1 MSTENEEA
9 KATGDSIKENNQPTN
24 ENIAQDTEQTV
35 ESTTEPTSVEEVKDA
50 DSLEKSVD
58 DTPSDVED
66 TSSSDEP
73 VSASSETSPNS
84 EPVES
89 ATEPDPTKADEAPKA
104 EEASGVETPEGGQ
117 PETVSEQSDNET
129 TTPVETPA
137 DSEPEATSTEEVKA
151 VTPEKD
157 QTEAT
162 SEKPSSETTDES
174 GDAVKATEGEGESAS
189 DASET
194 VPEIVEEK
202 QEDYSSY
209 EKGDFLS
216 LIEQLK
222 NESDLQ
228 KVNATLNKI
237 KPLFDEIV
245 GLERGEALE
254 RFTASGGEEG
264 DFEFKQ
270 DEVTQGFYNGYKEL
284 KSKRSQFIA
293 QQEKQKGDN
302 QKTKERLLE
311 EIRTLVD
318 SEESHNSMEELKKL
332 QEQWKAVGPVPP
344 AQSKSLWASYNAL
357 MELYYNKRSIYFE
370 LKELDRRKNLEKKIV
385 LCERAEKLVE
395 STSVQQ
401 AIKELHELHN
411 EYKHIGPIP
420 REEQDKLWQRFK
432 AASDAIYN
440 KKREYYQEL
449 KKQKDD
455 NLALKLALC
464 ERIEQEFSNFQ
475 SEKIADWN
483 TKTKELLEVQ
493 KQWEEIRFIP
503 KEKIKEVSKRFWTAF
518 KGFFHNKNNF
528 FKTVEQFREENL
540 AKKVA
545 LCERAEE
552 LTNSGQTPQK
562 IAQGLKDL
570 QKEWKEVGPAPA
582 KQKQAVYER
591 FKKTCDAFFESRRQE
606 YLNQEK
612 DYQVN
617 LEKKQ
622 ALCAKIDAL
631 QGDDLKD
638 KENNFLQVYVDEWK
652 AIGFVPKKDKKS
664 IQKQFEASIYAVIG
678 RMPDLAEGKK
688 EAYTNALDLMM
699 ARLSPNASKKLNMK
713 ESGIRK
719 KIGKLE
725 NDIDTLRNNL
735 GFFAN
740 SQKAN
745 KLKEDFEKQIEAAER
760 ELVSLR
766 KQLKAFKKNQ

>member
-1 MSTENEEA
+1 MSTENEEV
-9 KATGDSIKENNQPTN
+9 KASGDSVQENNQPTN
-24 ENIAQDTEQTV
+24 ENTAQNTEQTV
-35 ESTTEPTSVEEVKDA
+35 ENTEVSNTDEETQTTEASEVD
-50 DSLEKSVD
+50 
-58 DTPSDVED
+58 
-66 TSSSDEP
+66 
-73 VSASSETSPNS
+73 
-84 EPVES
+84 
-89 ATEPDPTKADEAPKA
+89 
-104 EEASGVETPEGGQ
+104 
-117 PETVSEQSDNET
+117 
-129 TTPVETPA
+129 
-137 DSEPEATSTEEVKA
+137 ATSTE
-151 VTPEKD
+151 VT
-157 QTEAT
+157 TEESDT
-162 SEKPSSETTDES
+162 STSDEQASTSSETTPEN
-174 GDAVKATEGEGESAS
+174 TEPSEPSVDVSAS
-189 DASET
+189 DEEQKPDQEEQTTVAEASTADSSEET
-194 VPEIVEEK
+194 TDSVVEPVTSQ
-202 QEDYSSY
+202 QENTDDKVEAKEGEDSQQEEQKEEEPDYSTF
-209 EKGDFLS
+209 EKADFVNH
-216 LIEQLK
+216 ITQLK
-222 NESDLQ
+222 DESNLQ

-245 GLERGEALE
+245 NLERSEARE
-254 RFTASGGEEG
+254 KFIAGGGEEG
-264 DFEFKQ
+264 DFEYKQ
-270 DEVTQGFYNGYKEL
+270 DEETQSFYNQYKEL

-311 EIRTLVD
+311 EIRALVD

-395 STSVQQ
+395 NTPVQQ

-483 TKTKELLEVQ
+483 TKTKELLEIQ

-503 KEKIKEVSKRFWTAF
+503 KEKIKEVSKRFWSAF

-528 FKTVEQFREENL
+528 FKTVEEFREENL
-540 AKKVA
+540 AKKIA
-545 LCERAEE
+545 LCERAET
-552 LTNSGQTPQK
+552 LTASEQAPQK
-562 IAQGLKDL
+562 IAQGLKEL

-612 DYQVN
+612 EYQVN

-622 ALCAKIDAL
+622 ALCAKMDAL

-638 KENNFLQVYVDEWK
+638 KEENFLQEYVDEWK

-664 IQKQFEASIYAVIG
+664 IQKQFETSIYAIVDRI
-678 RMPDLAEGKK
+678 PELEEGKK
-688 EAYTNALDLMM
+688 ESYTHALDLMM
-699 ARLSPNASKKLNMK
+699 VRLSPNASKKLNMK

-719 KIGKLE
+719 KINKLE
-725 NDIDTLRNNL
+725 NDVDTLRNNL

-740 SQKAN
+740 SKKAN
-745 KLKEDFEKQIEAAER
+745 KLKEDFEKQIEEAEK
-760 ELVSLR
+760 ELAGLR
-766 KQLKAFKKNQ
+766 KQLKALKKNNN

>member
-1 MSTENEEA
+1 MTSSETPQNTETATSSNEPEVSTSEDATSTESKPKVEEPEKVQPLATNEQTENEP
-9 KATGDSIKENNQPTN
+9 ATN
-24 ENIAQDTEQTV
+24 
-35 ESTTEPTSVEEVKDA
+35 TSE
-50 DSLEKSVD
+50 
-58 DTPSDVED
+58 
-66 TSSSDEP
+66 
-73 VSASSETSPNS
+73 
-84 EPVES
+84 
-89 ATEPDPTKADEAPKA
+89 
-104 EEASGVETPEGGQ
+104 
-117 PETVSEQSDNET
+117 
-129 TTPVETPA
+129 TPVETDTSVKA
-137 DSEPEATSTEEVKA
+137 DAETSEPEAIT
-151 VTPEKD
+151 
-157 QTEAT
+157 
-162 SEKPSSETTDES
+162 
-174 GDAVKATEGEGESAS
+174 
-189 DASET
+189 
-194 VPEIVEEK
+194 EEK
-202 QEDYSSY
+202 QEDYSEY
-209 EKGDFLS
+209 EKSDFLN

-245 GLERGEALE
+245 NLERSEALE
-254 RFTASGGEEG
+254 KFIAGGGEEG

-270 DEVTQGFYNGYKEL
+270 DDTTQGFYSNYKEL
-284 KSKRSQFIA
+284 KSKRSQYIA
-293 QQEKQKGDN
+293 QQEKQKEDN

-311 EIRTLVD
+311 EIRALVD

-370 LKELDRRKNLEKKIV
+370 LKELDRRKNLEKKIA

-395 STSVQQ
+395 SASVQQ

-483 TKTKELLEVQ
+483 TKTKELLEIQ

-503 KEKIKEVSKRFWTAF
+503 KEKIKEVSKRFWGAF

-552 LTNSGQTPQK
+552 LTSSDQTPQK

-612 DYQVN
+612 EYQVN

-622 ALCAKIDAL
+622 ALCVKMDAL

-638 KENNFLQVYVDEWK
+638 KEEKFLQVYVDEWK
-652 AIGFVPKKDKKS
+652 SIGFVPKKDKKS
-664 IQKQFEASIYAVIG
+664 IQKQFEASIYAIID
-678 RMPDLAEGKK
+678 RIPDLAEGKK
-688 EAYTNALDLMM
+688 ESYVNALDLMM

-760 ELVSLR
+760 ELVNLR

>member
-58 DTPSDVED
+58 DTPSDAEN

-89 ATEPDPTKADEAPKA
+89 ATEPEPEPAKADEAPKA
-104 EEASGVETPEGGQ
+104 EEASGVETQEGGQ
-117 PETVSEQSDNET
+117 PETVSEQSDNDT

-137 DSEPEATSTEEVKA
+137 DSKPEVTSTEEVKA

-174 GDAVKATEGEGESAS
+174 GDAVKATEGDGESVS

-194 VPEIVEEK
+194 IPEIVEEK
-202 QEDYSSY
+202 QEDYSTY

-245 GLERGEALE
+245 NLERGEALE

-270 DEVTQGFYNGYKEL
+270 DEVTQGFYNSYKEL

-552 LTNSGQTPQK
+552 LTSSGQTPQK

-612 DYQVN
+612 D
-617 LEKKQ
+617 
-622 ALCAKIDAL
+622 
-631 QGDDLKD
+631 
-638 KENNFLQVYVDEWK
+638 
-652 AIGFVPKKDKKS
+652 
-664 IQKQFEASIYAVIG
+664 
-678 RMPDLAEGKK
+678 
-688 EAYTNALDLMM
+688 
-699 ARLSPNASKKLNMK
+699 
-713 ESGIRK
+713 
-719 KIGKLE
+719 
-725 NDIDTLRNNL
+725 
-735 GFFAN
+735 
-740 SQKAN
+740 
-745 KLKEDFEKQIEAAER
+745 
-760 ELVSLR
+760 
-766 KQLKAFKKNQ
+766 

>member
-1 MSTENEEA
+1 MSTENEEV
-9 KATGDSIKENNQPTN
+9 KATGDSNQENNQPTN
-24 ENIAQDTEQTV
+24 ESTVQNTEQAVENTTEETSDEATPTV
-35 ESTTEPTSVEEVKDA
+35 EASEKVSEESAEISPEETPTPTS
-50 DSLEKSVD
+50 DSTPQETPSVD
-58 DTPSDVED
+58 AD
-66 TSSSDEP
+66 TSSETPQSTD
-73 VSASSETSPNS
+73 SAT
-84 EPVES
+84 S
-89 ATEPDPTKADEAPKA
+89 ATEPDTAVSEETSGSEEESQKEEPKTEEPEKAQPVATGEATANEPA
-104 EEASGVETPEGGQ
+104 PSATEASDTPTAESKDTAETPE
-117 PETVSEQSDNET
+117 
-129 TTPVETPA
+129 
-137 DSEPEATSTEEVKA
+137 
-151 VTPEKD
+151 
-157 QTEAT
+157 
-162 SEKPSSETTDES
+162 
-174 GDAVKATEGEGESAS
+174 
-189 DASET
+189 
-194 VPEIVEEK
+194 PEIVEK
-202 QEDYSSY
+202 PEDYSQF
-209 EKGDFLS
+209 EKSDFLN
-216 LIEQLK
+216 LTEQLK
-222 NESDLQ
+222 NETDLQ
-228 KVNATLNKI
+228 KVNAKLNKV
-237 KPLFDEIV
+237 KPLFDEIIN
-245 GLERGEALE
+245 LERSEALE
-254 RFTASGGEEG
+254 KFVAGGGEEG

-270 DEVTQGFYNGYKEL
+270 DETTQGFYNNYKEL
-284 KSKRSQFIA
+284 KSKRSQYMA
-293 QQEKQKGDN
+293 QQEKQKEDN

-370 LKELDRRKNLEKKIV
+370 LKELDRRKNLEKKIA
-385 LCERAEKLVE
+385 LCDRAEKLVE

-483 TKTKELLEVQ
+483 TKTKELLEIQ

-503 KEKIKEVSKRFWTAF
+503 KEKIKEVSKRFWSAF

-552 LTNSGQTPQK
+552 LTTSGQTPQK

-606 YLNQEK
+606 YLSQEK

-638 KENNFLQVYVDEWK
+638 KEENFLQAYIDEWK
-652 AIGFVPKKDKKS
+652 SIGFVPKKDKKS
-664 IQKQFEASIYAVIG
+664 IQKQFETSIYAVIG
-678 RMPDLAEGKK
+678 RIPDLEEGKK
-688 EAYTNALDLMM
+688 ESYTNALDLMM